1 MSRSLDE
8 KPFKQPYVATL
19 VAIAVMVTVVVSGN
33 AHASELS
40 CKETFWGDTVCQA
53 HKRADRPVGIR
64 YTIKPDIWGDE
75 VVRENGKVVARCK
88 STIFGTKECRGT
100 QR

>member
-1 MSRSLDE
+1 MGIEERD
-8 KPFKQPYVATL
+8 PFCKFLRTAIIIVIA
-19 VAIAVMVTVVVSGN
+19 VAISEG
-33 AHASELS
+33 AHASGLS
-40 CKETFWGDTVCQA
+40 CKETFWGETVCQT

-75 VVRENGKVVARCK
+75 VVRKNGKVVARCK
-88 STIFGTKECRGT
+88 PDVFGTQVCLGA